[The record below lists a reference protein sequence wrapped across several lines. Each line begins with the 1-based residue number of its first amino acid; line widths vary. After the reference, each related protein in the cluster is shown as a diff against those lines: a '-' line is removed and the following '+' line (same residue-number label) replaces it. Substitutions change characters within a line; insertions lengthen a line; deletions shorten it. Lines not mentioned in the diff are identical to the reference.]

1 MSDTAKPAEAEGYK
15 VGYGRPP
22 LHTRF
27 RPGQSGNADG
37 RPKGAR
43 NLASVLEQELNA
55 PVTIN
60 ENGQRKTVT
69 KLEAAIKQLVKMGLS
84 GDLRA
89 LQQLLALYRMV
100 QPIEG
105 EEAPEPLARESDA
118 QVLQGILKRM
128 QRDAGG
134 DDA

>member
-1 MSDTAKPAEAEGYK
+1 MSKKLNTSNDYV
-15 VGYGRPP
+15 VGYRKPP

-27 RPGQSGNADG
+27 KKGESGNVRG

-43 NLASVLEQELNA
+43 NLAGVLERELNA

-60 ENGQRKTVT
+60 ENGQRKTIT
-69 KLEAAIKQLVKMGLS
+69 KFEAVIKLLVNQTLKP
-84 GDLRA
+84 DLRA
-89 LQQLLALYRMV
+89 LQQLLALYRMLR
-100 QPIEG
+100 PIEG
-105 EEAPEPLARESDA
+105 EEAPEAPTRETDA

>member
-1 MSDTAKPAEAEGYK
+1 MSETPKPAEAEGYE
-15 VGYGRPP
+15 VGFGKPP
-22 LHTRF
+22 VHTRF
-27 RPGQSGNADG
+27 QPGQLGNPAG

-55 PVTIN
+55 PVTII

-89 LQQLLALYRMV
+89 LQQLLALYRMLR
-100 QPIEG
+100 PIEG
-105 EEAPEPLARESDA
+105 EEAPEALTRETDA

>member
-1 MSDTAKPAEAEGYK
+1 MRLPSQQKPKATKSASANRLSTP
-15 VGYGRPP
+15 VFSR
-22 LHTRF
+22 
-27 RPGQSGNADG
+27 GNRATQPE

-43 NLASVLEQELNA
+43 SLASVLEQELNA

-89 LQQLLALYRMV
+89 LQQLLALYRMSR
-100 QPIEG
+100 PIEG
-105 EEAPEPLARESDA
+105 AEAPEALTRETDA